1 MFDMCFIVSS
11 PKRMGSG
18 ILSLI
23 LCSSMLAIAD
33 QNEQNY
39 TLEEVIVKAH
49 RRAQNIE
56 TIGASITAFSGERF
70 QELAFR
76 TVTDLSEQVPNLTF
90 ATPAGESTNPALSL
104 RGVGLNDLSD
114 SNEGPVAFYATG
126 NAANGNFL
134 NSFDFIY
141 TGADT
146 ADNVP
151 VPVAPIT
158 WGRLKSGTLFS
169 R

>member
-1 MFDMCFIVSS
+1 MMFDMGFIVSS

-23 LCSSMLAIAD
+23 LCSSMLAVAD
-33 QNEQNY
+33 QNQQNS

-90 ATPAGESTNPALSL
+90 ATPG
-104 RGVGLNDLSD
+104 G
-114 SNEGPVAFYATG
+114 
-126 NAANGNFL
+126 
-134 NSFDFIY
+134 
-141 TGADT
+141 
-146 ADNVP
+146 
-151 VPVAPIT
+151 
-158 WGRLKSGTLFS
+158 
-169 R
+169 